1 MIVRDNAADLSEEGK
16 DAKTDLSRQLE
27 DQLVVRNGQSGIIA
41 VDVGFA
47 AGLVS
52 VRLADAAVHNDE

>member
-1 MIVRDNAADLSEEGK
+1 MSLAVQCDDMTEITIG
-16 DAKTDLSRQLE
+16 RQLE